1 MRLKNYLIVAGF
13 AAAALFGGSPAW
25 ADDAIAPSA
34 APVPAECAGLPAEDG
49 SAAPAEESGA
59 GAPSEESGGW
69 VPGAGAE
76 PCDDPTQPG
85 EEPTPPAEEPTPAE
99 EDEAA
104 EQEQWD
110 REREI
115 EEAAA
120 PVPMPADPNYTG

>member
-13 AAAALFGGSPAW
+13 AAAALFGGSPVW
-25 ADDAIAPSA
+25 ADESSV
-34 APVPAECAGLPAEDG
+34 PVATPAPAECWGASAEPAPPAED
-49 SAAPAEESGA
+49 SGA

-69 VPGAGAE
+69 APGAGAE
-76 PCDDPTQPG
+76 PCEDPAQPG

-104 EQEQWD
+104 EQEQRD